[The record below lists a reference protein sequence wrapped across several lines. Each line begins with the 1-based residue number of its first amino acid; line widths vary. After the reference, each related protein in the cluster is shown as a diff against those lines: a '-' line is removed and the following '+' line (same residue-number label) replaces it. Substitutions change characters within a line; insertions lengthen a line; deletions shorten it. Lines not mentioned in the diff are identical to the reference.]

1 MILQGGG
8 GTLFNNMYFSGFIVC
23 KCKINSLLVE
33 ERDLAEKSKYFSEMS
48 MQGGFSER
56 GKLFSS
62 LLIILLCLNPYAAC
76 YLLTLSTAI
85 KLFLHIFFPFFY
97 IWPIFL
103 LRQIY
108 RHTLWYTIWSFL
120 VICMTLV
127 DDVTNILPQN
137 FIFSAKQLGA

>member
-1 MILQGGG
+1 MILQGGGG

-48 MQGGFSER
+48 MQGVFSER

-76 YLLTLSTAI
+76 YFLTLSTAI
-85 KLFLHIFFPFFY
+85 KLFLHFFPPF
-97 IWPIFL
+97 
-103 LRQIY
+103 
-108 RHTLWYTIWSFL
+108 
-120 VICMTLV
+120 
-127 DDVTNILPQN
+127 
-137 FIFSAKQLGA
+137 FIFDRYFYSGRYTDIHCGIRYEVFL